1 MNVDIKS
8 KTDNQLLG
16 RKEIEAEVSYS
27 GATPSRTDLKQAVCG
42 KVGVNPDMT
51 VLRDVQTTYG
61 KQLAKVVL
69 HTYEKMEKLMEVEP
83 EHIRKR
89 DKVGETPKEE
99 PKKEEA
105 PKEAPKE
112 EAPKEEPKEAPKE
125 EKKEAP
131 KEEKK
136 EEPKEAPK
144 EEKKEEAPKE
154 EKKE

>member
-16 RKEIEAEVSYS
+16 RKEIEADVTYS
-27 GATPSRTDLKQAVCG
+27 GATPSRADLKQAICG
-42 KVGVNPDMT
+42 KVGANPDMS
-51 VLRDVQTTYG
+51 VVRDVQTTYG
-61 KQLAKVVL
+61 KQMAKVVL

-89 DKVGETPKEE
+89 DKVGE
-99 PKKEEA
+99 
-105 PKEAPKE
+105 APKE
-112 EAPKEEPKEAPKE
+112 EAKAEAPKE
-125 EKKEAP
+125 EAP

-144 EEKKEEAPKE
+144 EEKKE
-154 EKKE
+154 

>member
-16 RKEIEAEVSYS
+16 RKEIEAEISYS
-27 GATPSRTDLKQAVCG
+27 GATPSRTDLKTAVCG

-61 KQLAKVVL
+61 KQSAKVVL

-89 DKVGETPKEE
+89 DKIG
-99 PKKEEA
+99 
-105 PKEAPKE
+105 
-112 EAPKEEPKEAPKE
+112 EAPKEEPEKEAPKE
-125 EKKEAP
+125 EKKDEAP
-131 KEEKK
+131 KEE
-136 EEPKEAPK
+136 
-144 EEKKEEAPKE
+144 
-154 EKKE
+154 